1 MMLFL
6 FVICLRRPTFVTTQ
20 KWAKSRPSGAG
31 EADFPQI
38 LFEGARDHLACRLK
52 AFMKCIAGRKS
63 AENHDRLG

>member
-6 FVICLRRPTFVTTQ
+6 FVICLRRPTFVTAQ

-38 LFEGARDHLACRLK
+38 SFEDSQSK
-52 AFMKCIAGRKS
+52 IAYESGCCYKVGRGMEWCGKS
-63 AENHDRLG
+63 